1 MSLWPPLL
9 SFPVDSLLSNPDL
22 TKVPKRRFMP
32 PLISSMHFQIYVE
45 RNKLS
50 VKKKR
55 IWIYWPIKQL
65 VLMRKD

>member
-50 VKKKR
+50 VKKKKNLD
-55 IWIYWPIKQL
+55 ILAYKTTCF
-65 VLMRKD
+65 DA